1 MTDWAKYYADNR
13 SKRLEQSRKSYQK
26 RKDTIKLERKI
37 AWDQLTE
44 QEKDEVRE
52 VRKEYYQ
59 KNKAKYLKRSALQ
72 YKKLKRAFLNE
83 EKGWFL
89 YFIQAI

>member
-72 YKKLKRAFLNE
+72 YKKLKSAFLNE
-83 EKGWFL
+83 EKG
-89 YFIQAI
+89 

>member
-1 MTDWAKYYADNR
+1 MTDWVKYYADNR
-13 SKRLEQSRKSYQK
+13 EKRLEQSRKSYQK

-59 KNKAKYLKRSALQ
+59 KNKVKYLKRSALQ
-72 YKKLKRAFLNE
+72 YKKLKNALNKE
-83 EKGWFL
+83 EKG
-89 YFIQAI
+89 